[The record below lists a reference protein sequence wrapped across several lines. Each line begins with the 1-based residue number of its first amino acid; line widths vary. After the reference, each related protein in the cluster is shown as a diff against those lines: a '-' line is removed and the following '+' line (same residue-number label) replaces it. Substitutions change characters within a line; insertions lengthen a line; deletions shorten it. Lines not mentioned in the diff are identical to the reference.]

1 MCFHFQVKKIRTPLL
16 HTFLFFLRWCCS
28 HWNPSNY
35 PWKEQKCLAKRH
47 LSHFLWML
55 VFLLKWWIL
64 YFRLKWYC
72 FRSCLTF
79 RLMALSLM
87 RCNLLP
93 ISGLLLTLLLMLDSS
108 NGCDCSWARFI
119 WVPFMLIHKSFVPRL
134 RIKYYFYRLLGA
146 SHLLW
151 SIDFWADS
159 KLPNHTLPHSFFLK
173 ISFNQ
178 LIINVC
184 LCTKVLDFS
193 ARVSLSSWGACLEG
207 CWWATEVS
215 DLLKQK

>member
-1 MCFHFQVKKIRTPLL
+1 MAVIVPGQD
-16 HTFLFFLRWCCS
+16 S
-28 HWNPSNY
+28 SG
-35 PWKEQKCLAKRH
+35 
-47 LSHFLWML
+47 
-55 VFLLKWWIL
+55 
-64 YFRLKWYC
+64 
-72 FRSCLTF
+72 FRSCWYTK
-79 RLMALSLM
+79 ALS
-87 RCNLLP
+87 
-93 ISGLLLTLLLMLDSS
+93 
-108 NGCDCSWARFI
+108 
-119 WVPFMLIHKSFVPRL
+119 PRL

-207 CWWATEVS
+207 CWWATES
-215 DLLKQK
+215 QWPPETKIIWFSSFWKMWTDDFAPLILFNGRKPQHFSKCFSYIFILWPTQKK